1 MYLIC
6 HVTSHDHL
14 IERTCEFMGRI
25 SLCYV
30 TTLISLVTMSIVMVE
45 MCRVTLVSTCLKD
58 YVNLSVESR
67 QDESPSCHV

>member
-14 IERTCEFMGRI
+14 IERACEFIGGN

-30 TTLISLVTMSIVMVE
+30 TTLISLVTISIVMV
-45 MCRVTLVSTCLKD
+45 VI
-58 YVNLSVESR
+58 
-67 QDESPSCHV
+67 